1 MLRGHM
7 PSLRELVVMG
17 PRAFRR
23 QPGEAVTWTI
33 QGAVGAEG
41 RAASPRRRA
50 RGGELMCE

>member
-41 RAASPRRRA
+41 R
-50 RGGELMCE
+50 ELMRE

>member
-7 PSLRELVVMG
+7 PSLRELVMG
-17 PRAFRR
+17 PWAFRR

-41 RAASPRRRA
+41 R
-50 RGGELMCE
+50 ELMRE